1 MDADRRNPEM
11 TDAALDRELQ
21 SLLDV
26 DPSPAFVARVRAR
39 IADEPPRSAWWPP
52 AFVLGGLAAAAALVI
67 VVAVSRSVPRG
78 TPSDVPPLA
87 SRALASAPIE
97 MPDVVARRSSVRMAT
112 QAVPRGAHAHADTT
126 TGEIIAARQAE
137 VLVDPREAAAIRAVI
152 VRARGGRI
160 DLAPVL
166 QASTPTAMDLG
177 PVVELAIPEIT
188 IDPIAP
194 APGAEGVR
202 Q

>member
-1 MDADRRNPEM
+1 MDAHRRDREM

-26 DPSPAFVARVRAR
+26 DPSPAFVARVRAQ
-39 IADEPPRSAWWPP
+39 IADEPQRSAWWPP
-52 AFVLGGLAAAAALVI
+52 TFVLGGLAVAAALVI
-67 VVAVSRSVPRG
+67 AVAVLRNVPRG
-78 TPSDVPPLA
+78 TPGEAPLLA
-87 SRALASAPIE
+87 SRALASVPIDI
-97 MPDVVARRSSVRMAT
+97 PDVVARRSAVRMAA
-112 QAVPRGAHAHADTT
+112 QAVRRNSHADTT
-126 TGEIIAARQAE
+126 AGEIIAAREPE

-166 QASTPTAMDLG
+166 HASTPTAMDLG